1 MTNVI
6 NQEVS
11 VNAYYFAGQAS
22 GKEMKTFPREIEFG
36 GQEITFASGLRYLV
50 RKGSE
55 VVRVFDMSG
64 VDGLVYRLLQ
74 NGNDWTLVATKGG
87 F

>member
-11 VNAYYFAGQAS
+11 VNAFYFAGQ
-22 GKEMKTFPREIEFG
+22 GMKTFPREIEYG
-36 GQEITFASGLRYLV
+36 GQAITFANGLRYLV
-50 RKGSE
+50 QRGAEAVKL
-55 VVRVFDMSG
+55 FDMSG
-64 VDGLVYRLLQ
+64 ADGLVYRLQ
-74 NGNDWTLVATKGG
+74 QQDEHWTLLATKGA